1 MNVLLVEPNL
11 DPRTIEID
19 GSLASMQSL
28 VGGLI
33 EAVYPFEAP
42 VALICNDEG
51 KLAGLPQNRPLKHPE
66 TGEVYDI
73 IYGTF
78 FVCSAPA
85 DSEHFESLPDDL
97 IEKYSKVFALP
108 SLVCTSCGNKF
119 YREQLSP
126 FDGELL
132 CPSCLSNQT
141 VYCSCCDRR
150 IWTDDNVGTD
160 AQPLCQDCF
169 DDHFERCTT
178 CNALIR
184 RGDTFFRGDEPYC
197 QDCYHSVCDR
207 DAIHDYY
214 YKPTPI
220 FYGDDNRFF
229 GVELEIDGAG
239 EDSDNAA
246 EILHIANAEQPM
258 AYCKHD
264 GSLDEGFEIVTHPM
278 TLDFHLHGMP
288 WERIVEE
295 AKKLGDTSH
304 QAGTCGLHVHVNRTA
319 FGNTESAQDAAI
331 ARVLFFFEKFWDE
344 LLKFSR
350 RTQGQLNQWAA
361 RYGYKDQPKEI
372 LDHAKSGRHAG
383 RYTAVNLTNADT
395 VEFRMF
401 RGTLKHNTLIATLEL
416 LDCIIDAA
424 IYLTDDD
431 LKAMSWS
438 SFMLGC
444 TKPELIQYLK
454 ERRLYINEPI
464 ESEGEV

>member
-1 MNVLLVEPNL
+1 
-11 DPRTIEID
+11 
-19 GSLASMQSL
+19 
-28 VGGLI
+28 
-33 EAVYPFEAP
+33 
-42 VALICNDEG
+42 
-51 KLAGLPQNRPLKHPE
+51 
-66 TGEVYDI
+66 
-73 IYGTF
+73 
-78 FVCSAPA
+78 
-85 DSEHFESLPDDL
+85 
-97 IEKYSKVFALP
+97 
-108 SLVCTSCGNKF
+108 
-119 YREQLSP
+119 
-126 FDGELL
+126 
-132 CPSCLSNQT
+132 
-141 VYCSCCDRR
+141 
-150 IWTDDNVGTD
+150 
-160 AQPLCQDCF
+160 
-169 DDHFERCTT
+169 
-178 CNALIR
+178 
-184 RGDTFFRGDEPYC
+184 
-197 QDCYHSVCDR
+197 
-207 DAIHDYY
+207 
-214 YKPTPI
+214 
-220 FYGDDNRFF
+220 
-229 GVELEIDGAG
+229 
-239 EDSDNAA
+239 
-246 EILHIANAEQPM
+246 
-258 AYCKHD
+258 
-264 GSLDEGFEIVTHPM
+264 M

-295 AKKLGDTSH
+295 AKTGVYQSSGGHLRAPCSRQPHRVWQYRERTGCSH
-304 QAGTCGLHVHVNRTA
+304 RTRPV
-319 FGNTESAQDAAI
+319 FL
-331 ARVLFFFEKFWDE
+331 RKFWDE

>member
-1 MNVLLVEPNL
+1 MNVLLVEPNTE
-11 DPRTIEID
+11 PRPVEID

-33 EAVYPFEAP
+33 EAVCPFEDP
-42 VALICNDEG
+42 IALICNDEG
-51 KLAGLPQNRPLKHPE
+51 KLIGLPQNRPLKHPE
-66 TGEVYDI
+66 TGEVYDAV
-73 IYGTF
+73 YGTF
-78 FVCSAPA
+78 FLCSAPA
-85 DSEHFESLPDDL
+85 DSENFESLSDEQ
-97 IEKYSKVFALP
+97 IEKYRKIFALP
-108 SLVCTSCGNKF
+108 NLVCTSCGNRF

-126 FDGELL
+126 FDGELF

-160 AQPLCQDCF
+160 VQPLCQDCF
-169 DDHFERCTT
+169 DDHFERCTA

-184 RGDTFFRGDEPYC
+184 RGDTFFRGDDPYC
-197 QDCYHSVCDR
+197 ETCYHSVCDR

-220 FYGDDNRFF
+220 FYGDGNRFF

-246 EILHIANAEQPM
+246 EILHIANAEQPLT
-258 AYCKHD
+258 YCKHD

-278 TLDFHLHGMP
+278 TLDFHLHNMP
-288 WERIVEE
+288 WEQIVEE
-295 AKKLGDTSH
+295 AKKLGYTSH
-304 QAGTCGLHVHVNRTA
+304 QAGTCGLHVHVNRGA
-319 FGNTESAQDAAI
+319 FGSTESAQDAAI
-331 ARVLFFFEKFWDE
+331 ARTLFFFEKFWDE

-361 RYGYKDQPKEI
+361 RYGYKDQPQEI

-401 RGTLKHNTLIATLEL
+401 RGTLKYNTLIATLEL

-454 ERRLYINEPI
+454 ERRLYINEPV
-464 ESEGEV
+464 ESAGEI

>member
-295 AKKLGDTSH
+295 AKKLGYTSH

-438 SFMLGC
+438 SFMLGR